1 MKQIPKKNSVK
12 TFGCRLNLL
21 ESELIEQSLDFS
33 EKNIFIQTMYQ
44 FKVAWH

>member
-21 ESELIEQSLDFS
+21 QRELIEQSLDFS
-33 EKNIFIQTMYQ
+33 EKNILVVNTS
-44 FKVAWH
+44 